1 MAILEPCVVIEDI
14 ASFCKITENLTIIF
28 GFYFFVKVD
37 ITMVQKGETDEM
49 ERSRVDFGR
58 AFSTFMKVC
67 CILERLDCPKGLHI
81 AHWHFGFTP
90 LNTIPLDLT
99 LEDNRELANLG
110 LVSLG
115 AFQGR
120 I

>member
-67 CILERLDCPKGLHI
+67 CILEGLDRPKGLHI
-81 AHWHFGFTP
+81 AHWHFSFTA

-115 AFQGR
+115 AFQG
-120 I
+120 